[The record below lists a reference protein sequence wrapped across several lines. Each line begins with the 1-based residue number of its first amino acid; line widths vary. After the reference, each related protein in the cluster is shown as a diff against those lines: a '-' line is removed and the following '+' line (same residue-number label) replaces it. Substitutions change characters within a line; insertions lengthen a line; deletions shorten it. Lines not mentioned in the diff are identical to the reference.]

1 MSVDVVDLEHFYAG
15 PIGDVARRVVGRAVA
30 ESWGGRAPRSVLGL
44 GFAGPYLDA
53 AAVEASARR
62 IAFMPAA
69 QGVIGRTESSSL
81 SAVLVAPDMLP
92 LADGAVDRVLAVHV
106 LETVADAR
114 EVLSEVW
121 RVLDP
126 GGRLLL
132 VCPNRGGLWAR
143 LDTTPFGNGEPYSRS
158 QLRRLLQDCW
168 FEPRT
173 WTEVLYVPPL
183 RSRILL
189 SGATA
194 WERLGRR
201 LRLPGAGLHVV
212 DATKQLHRPI
222 PVRGR
227 QTAVRRMPV
236 LVPVPATS
244 RGTVDPAARVAA
256 PVVGRT
262 DDASS
267 RQRNSRVL

>member
-1 MSVDVVDLEHFYAG
+1 MDVVELEHFYAG
-15 PIGDVARRVVGRAVA
+15 PIGDVARRIVGRAIA
-30 ESWGGRAPRSVLGL
+30 ASWTGRPPRSVLGL
-44 GFAGPYLDA
+44 GYAGPYLDA
-53 AAVEASARR
+53 AAAEASARR
-62 IAFMPAA
+62 VAFMPAA
-69 QGVIGRTESSSL
+69 QGVIGRIEASSL
-81 SAVLVAPDMLP
+81 PAALVAPDMLP

-106 LETVADAR
+106 LENVADAR

-143 LDTTPFGNGEPYSRS
+143 LDTTPFGSGEPYSRS
-158 QLRRLLQDCW
+158 QLRRLLLECW
-168 FEPRT
+168 FEPRS
-173 WTEVLYVPPL
+173 WAEVLYVPPL

-194 WERLGRR
+194 WERLGRQ

-227 QTAVRRMPV
+227 QVTVRRMPQ
-236 LVPVPATS
+236 LVPVGATS
-244 RGTVDPAARVAA
+244 REALDTASAARGGTEIR
-256 PVVGRT
+256 PQI
-262 DDASS
+262 ASN
-267 RQRNSRVL
+267 RQQNSRVL